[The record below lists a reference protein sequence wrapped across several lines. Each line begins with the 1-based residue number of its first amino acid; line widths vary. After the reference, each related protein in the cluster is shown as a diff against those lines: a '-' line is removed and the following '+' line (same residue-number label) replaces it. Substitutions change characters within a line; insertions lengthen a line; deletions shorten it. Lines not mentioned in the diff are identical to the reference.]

1 MNRYSFDI
9 WTFWE
14 KTSVCDT
21 AVSILSECVLFSYIL
36 ILHISSA
43 TADSRGRR
51 VKGGWRSGMLDRDV
65 RSLNC
70 KCPAL
75 KSIYKATRPPDR
87 LNKHMMTWNGMI
99 QFDASSEFH
108 QEPTSDHQHR
118 TLSLTYNLTYR
129 NVWQTYCYP
138 DRASKEKVCVQCR
151 LL

>member
-1 MNRYSFDI
+1 MNRYSSDI

-14 KTSVCDT
+14 KNVC
-21 AVSILSECVLFSYIL
+21 IRHCGKYFEWMCVIFVHFDIAHLQRDCRFKR
-36 ILHISSA
+36 
-43 TADSRGRR
+43 TPRE
-51 VKGGWRSGMLDRDV
+51 GWRSGMLDRDV

-75 KSIYKATRPPDR
+75 KSIYKATRPPDG
-87 LNKHMMTWNGMI
+87 LNKHLMTWNGMI